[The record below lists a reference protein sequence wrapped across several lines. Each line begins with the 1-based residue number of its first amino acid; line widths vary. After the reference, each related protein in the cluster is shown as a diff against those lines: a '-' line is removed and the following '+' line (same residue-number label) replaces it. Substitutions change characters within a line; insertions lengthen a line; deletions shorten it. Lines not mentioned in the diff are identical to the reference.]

1 MADKKR
7 RSFKSSPL
15 KEKPMR
21 IVHFEK
27 GGVSG
32 IAADDGS
39 GWHGLTEHESGFPG
53 TLPELI
59 AQGAN
64 LLRIGNDLLPMNAID
79 LNAVR
84 VLPPVPKPPKILCVG
99 LNYDDHL
106 EESGLK
112 KPVYPEIFARFATS
126 LIAHRDQICLPPESV
141 ELDYEA
147 ELAVVI
153 GRRGRRIHRDSALDH
168 VAGYS
173 LFNDA
178 TIRDFQLRTP
188 QWTMGKNFDGT
199 GAFGPWLVT
208 PDALPPGA
216 HGLHIQGRLNGQ
228 VMQDSSIDKLIFS
241 VATLIEMISVAIT
254 LEPGDVIITGTPGGV
269 GAARKPPVFM
279 KPGDVFEVEIEGI
292 GVLSNAAQS
301 ESQEDAPR

>member
-1 MADKKR
+1 
-7 RSFKSSPL
+7 
-15 KEKPMR
+15 MR

-27 GGVSG
+27 GGVPG

-39 GWHGLTEHESGFPG
+39 GWHGLTERESGFPG

-59 AQGAN
+59 GQGAD
-64 LLRIGNDLLPMNAID
+64 LLRTGKSLLLSRAID
-79 LNAVR
+79 LNTVR
-84 VLPPVPKPPKILCVG
+84 LLSPVPTPPKILCVG

-126 LIAHRDQICLPPESV
+126 LIAHGEPICLPPESLA
-141 ELDYEA
+141 LDYEA

-153 GRRGRRIHRDSALDH
+153 GRGGRRINRDRALDH

-241 VATLIEMISVAIT
+241 VPTLIELISVAIS

-269 GAARKPPVFM
+269 GAARKPPVYM
-279 KPGDVFEVEIEGI
+279 QPGDVFEVEIEGM
-292 GVLSNAAQS
+292 GVLSNPVQR
-301 ESQEDAPR
+301 ESQEEAPR

>member
-1 MADKKR
+1 
-7 RSFKSSPL
+7 
-15 KEKPMR
+15 MR
-21 IVHFEK
+21 IINFEK
-27 GGVSG
+27 EGVPG

-39 GWHGLTEHESGFPG
+39 GWHGLTERESGFPG
-53 TLPELI
+53 TLPKLM
-59 AQGAN
+59 AQGAD
-64 LLRIGNDLLPMNAID
+64 LLRTGMDLLPRQAID

-84 VLPPVPKPPKILCVG
+84 ILPPVSKPPKIICVG

-126 LIAHRDQICLPPESV
+126 LIAHGEPIRRPPESST
-141 ELDYEA
+141 LDYEA

-153 GRRGRRIHRDSALDH
+153 GRGGRRIQHGRALDH

-188 QWTMGKNFDGT
+188 QWTMGKNFDAT

-208 PDALPPGA
+208 PDAVPPGA
-216 HGLHIQGRLNGQ
+216 HGLRIQGRLNGR
-228 VMQDSSIDKLIFS
+228 VMQDARTDQLIFS
-241 VATLIEMISVAIT
+241 VPDLIAMISVAMT
-254 LEPGDVIITGTPGGV
+254 LEAGDVIITGTPGGV

-279 KPGDVFEVEIEGI
+279 QPGDVFEVEIEGM
-292 GVLSNAAQS
+292 GVLSNPIQN
-301 ESQEDAPR
+301 E

>member
-1 MADKKR
+1 
-7 RSFKSSPL
+7 
-15 KEKPMR
+15 MR
-21 IVHFEK
+21 LVHFEM
-27 GGVSG
+27 GGVRG
-32 IAADDGS
+32 IAADAGS
-39 GWHGLTEHESGFPG
+39 GWHGLMERERGFPG

-59 AQGAN
+59 TEGAD
-64 LLRIGNDLLPMNAID
+64 LLRTGRELLLMAAID
-79 LNAVR
+79 LNEAR
-84 VLPPVPKPPKILCVG
+84 ILPPVPDPPKILCVG

-126 LIAHRDQICLPPESV
+126 LIAHSDPIRRPGESAA
-141 ELDYEA
+141 LDYEA

-153 GRRGRRIHRDSALDH
+153 GRGGRRIRSDKALDH
-168 VAGYS
+168 IAGYS

-208 PDALPPGA
+208 PDAVAPGA
-216 HGLHIQGRLNGQ
+216 RGLRIQGRLNGR
-228 VMQDSSIDKLIFS
+228 VMQDANTERLIFS
-241 VATLIEMISVAIT
+241 VADLITMISVAMS

-279 KPGDVFEVEIEGI
+279 QPGDVFEVEIEGI
-292 GVLSNAAQS
+292 GVLSNPV
-301 ESQEDAPR
+301 EDG

>member
-1 MADKKR
+1 
-7 RSFKSSPL
+7 
-15 KEKPMR
+15 MR
-21 IVHFEK
+21 IIHFETD
-27 GGVSG
+27 GVPG
-32 IAADDGS
+32 IAADEGS
-39 GWHGLTEHESGFPG
+39 GWHGLAQRDDGFPG

-59 AQGAN
+59 TRGAD
-64 LLRIGNDLLPMNAID
+64 LLRTGKGLRQSPAID

-84 VLPPVPKPPKILCVG
+84 LLPPVPVPPKILCVG

-112 KPVYPEIFARFATS
+112 RPVYPEIFARFATS
-126 LIAHRDQICLPPESV
+126 LIAHQQPIRRPRESLG
-141 ELDYEA
+141 LDYEA

-153 GRRGRRIHRDSALDH
+153 GKPGRRIPRDQALDH

-188 QWTMGKNFDGT
+188 QWTMGKNFDAT

-208 PDALPPGA
+208 PDAAPPGA
-216 HGLHIQGRLNGQ
+216 HGLRIQGRLNGQ
-228 VMQDSSIDKLIFS
+228 VMQDARTDQLIFS
-241 VATLIEMISVAIT
+241 VPALIEMISVAMS

-269 GAARKPPVFM
+269 GAARKPPIYM
-279 KPGDVFEVEIEGI
+279 RPGDVFEVEIDGM
-292 GVLSNAAQS
+292 GVLSNVVQD
-301 ESQEDAPR
+301 E

>member
-1 MADKKR
+1 
-7 RSFKSSPL
+7 
-15 KEKPMR
+15 MR
-21 IVHFEK
+21 IVNFEK
-27 GGVSG
+27 AGVPG

-39 GWHGLTEHESGFPG
+39 GWYGLTQRESGFPG

-59 AQGAN
+59 AQGADLSRKGRE
-64 LLRIGNDLLPMNAID
+64 LLSMHAID
-79 LNAVR
+79 LNSVR
-84 VLPPVPKPPKILCVG
+84 ILPPVPKPPKIICVG

-126 LIAHRDQICLPPESV
+126 LIAHLEPIRRPPESSA
-141 ELDYEA
+141 LDYEA

-153 GRRGRRIHRDSALDH
+153 GQRGRRIEPDRALDH

-188 QWTMGKNFDGT
+188 QWTMGKNFDAT

-208 PDALPPGA
+208 PDAVLPGA
-216 HGLHIQGRLNGQ
+216 HSLRIQGRLNGQ
-228 VMQDSSIDKLIFS
+228 VMQNASTDQLIFS
-241 VATLIEMISVAIT
+241 VSKLIEMISVAMS

-279 KPGDVFEVEIEGI
+279 QHGDIFEVEIEGM
-292 GVLSNAAQS
+292 GVLSNPVQD
-301 ESQEDAPR
+301 E

>member
-1 MADKKR
+1 
-7 RSFKSSPL
+7 
-15 KEKPMR
+15 MR
-21 IVHFEK
+21 IVNFEK
-27 GGVSG
+27 EGVPG

-39 GWHGLTEHESGFPG
+39 GWRGLTKRESGFPG

-59 AQGAN
+59 AQGAD
-64 LLRIGNDLLPMNAID
+64 LLHTCRGLLPMHAID
-79 LNAVR
+79 LDAVR
-84 VLPPVPKPPKILCVG
+84 ILPPVPKPPKILCVG

-126 LIAHRDQICLPPESV
+126 LIAHGDPIRQPPDSFT
-141 ELDYEA
+141 LDYEA

-153 GRRGRRIHRDSALDH
+153 GRRGRRITRDRALDH

-178 TIRDFQLRTP
+178 TIREFQLRTP
-188 QWTMGKNFDGT
+188 QWTMGKNFDAT

-216 HGLHIQGRLNGQ
+216 HGLRIQGRLNGR
-228 VMQDSSIDKLIFS
+228 VMQDASTDRLIFN
-241 VATLIEMISVAIT
+241 VPALIELISIAIS

-279 KPGDVFEVEIEGI
+279 QPGDVFEVEIERM
-292 GVLSNAAQS
+292 GVLSNYVQR
-301 ESQEDAPR
+301 ESQEESKR

>member
-1 MADKKR
+1 
-7 RSFKSSPL
+7 
-15 KEKPMR
+15 MR
-21 IVHFEK
+21 IVQFEK
-27 GGVSG
+27 GSVHG

-39 GWHGLTEHESGFPG
+39 GWHGLTEGERGFPG
-53 TLPELI
+53 TLPDLI
-59 AQGAN
+59 AQGTD
-64 LLRIGNDLLPMNAID
+64 LLRAGRDLLRTHVID

-84 VLPPVPKPPKILCVG
+84 ILPPVPKPPKIICVG

-126 LIAHRDQICLPPESV
+126 LIAHGEPILFPPESPT
-141 ELDYEA
+141 LDYEA

-153 GRRGRRIHRDSALDH
+153 GNGGRRISRDKALDH

-199 GAFGPWLVT
+199 GSFGPWLVT
-208 PDALPPGA
+208 ADALPPGA
-216 HGLHIQGRLNGQ
+216 HGLRIQGRLNGR
-228 VMQDSSIDKLIFS
+228 VMQDTSTDRLIFD
-241 VATLIEMISVAIT
+241 VATLVELISVAIS

-292 GVLSNAAQS
+292 GVLSNPVQR
-301 ESQEDAPR
+301 ET

>member
-1 MADKKR
+1 
-7 RSFKSSPL
+7 
-15 KEKPMR
+15 MR
-21 IVHFEK
+21 IIHFERE
-27 GGVSG
+27 GVAG
-32 IAADDGS
+32 IAADEGS
-39 GWHGLTEHESGFPG
+39 GWHGLTERDSGFPG

-59 AQGAN
+59 ARGAD
-64 LLRIGNDLLPMNAID
+64 LLRTSADLLTRHAID
-79 LNAVR
+79 LNTVR
-84 VLPPVPKPPKILCVG
+84 ILPPVPKPPKIICVG

-126 LIAHRDQICLPPESV
+126 LIAHGESIRRPPESST
-141 ELDYEA
+141 LDYEA

-153 GRRGRRIHRDSALDH
+153 GREGRRIQRDRALDH

-188 QWTMGKNFDGT
+188 QWTMGKNFDAT

-208 PDALPPGA
+208 PDAVPPGA
-216 HGLHIQGRLNGQ
+216 HGLRIQGRLNGR
-228 VMQDSSIDKLIFS
+228 VMQDARTDQLIFS
-241 VATLIEMISVAIT
+241 VPDLIAMISVAMT
-254 LEPGDVIITGTPGGV
+254 LEVGDVIITGTPGGV

-279 KPGDVFEVEIEGI
+279 QPGDVFEVEIDGI
-292 GVLSNAAQS
+292 GVLSNPVQG
-301 ESQEDAPR
+301 E

>member
-1 MADKKR
+1 
-7 RSFKSSPL
+7 
-15 KEKPMR
+15 MR
-21 IVHFEK
+21 IVHFET
-27 GGVSG
+27 GGVPG
-32 IAADDGS
+32 IAADEGS
-39 GWHGLTEHESGFPG
+39 GWHGLTQRDGGFPG

-59 AQGAN
+59 AQGAD
-64 LLRIGNDLLPMNAID
+64 LLRAGRSLGQSPAID

-84 VLPPVPKPPKILCVG
+84 LLPPVPVPPKILCVG

-106 EESGLK
+106 AESGLQ
-112 KPVYPEIFARFATS
+112 KPTYPEIFARFATS
-126 LIAHRDQICLPPESV
+126 LIAHQQPIRRPRESIA
-141 ELDYEA
+141 LDYEA

-153 GRRGRRIHRDSALDH
+153 GKPGRRIPRDQALDH

-188 QWTMGKNFDGT
+188 QWTMGKNFDAT

-208 PDALPPGA
+208 PDAAPPGA
-216 HGLHIQGRLNGQ
+216 HGLRIQGRLNGQ
-228 VMQDSSIDKLIFS
+228 VMQDARTDQLIFS
-241 VATLIEMISVAIT
+241 VPALIEMISVAMS

-279 KPGDVFEVEIEGI
+279 RPGDVFEVEIEGT
-292 GVLSNAAQS
+292 GVLSNVVQD
-301 ESQEDAPR
+301 E

>member
-1 MADKKR
+1 
-7 RSFKSSPL
+7 
-15 KEKPMR
+15 MR
-21 IVHFEK
+21 VVHFEQ
-27 GGVSG
+27 GGVPG
-32 IAADDGS
+32 IAADDGA
-39 GWHGLTEHESGFPG
+39 GWHGVTEREGGFPG

-59 AQGAN
+59 AQGEDLVRTGRN
-64 LLRIGNDLLPMNAID
+64 LLAMPAID
-79 LNAVR
+79 LNSVR
-84 VLPPVPKPPKILCVG
+84 ILPPVPKPPKILCVG

-112 KPVYPEIFARFATS
+112 KPVYPEIFARYATS
-126 LIAHRDQICLPPESV
+126 LIAHREPIRRPCESSA
-141 ELDYEA
+141 LDYEA

-153 GRRGRRIHRDSALDH
+153 GRRGRRIHHDRALDH

-208 PDALPPGA
+208 PDAVPPGA
-216 HGLHIQGRLNGQ
+216 QGLRIQGRLNGR
-228 VMQDSSIDKLIFS
+228 VMQESRTDLLIFS
-241 VATLIEMISVAIT
+241 VPVLIEMISVAIS

-279 KPGDVFEVEIEGI
+279 QSGDVFEVEIEGI
-292 GVLSNAAQS
+292 GVLSNPVRD
-301 ESQEDAPR
+301 E

>member
-1 MADKKR
+1 
-7 RSFKSSPL
+7 
-15 KEKPMR
+15 MR

-27 GGVSG
+27 HGFSG
-32 IAADDGS
+32 IAVDEGS
-39 GWHGLTEHESGFPG
+39 GWHGLTQRDSGFPG

-59 AQGAN
+59 AQGAD
-64 LLRIGNDLLPMNAID
+64 LLRVGRSLGQSPPID

-84 VLPPVPKPPKILCVG
+84 LLPPVPVPPKILCVG

-112 KPVYPEIFARFATS
+112 RPAYPEIFARCATS
-126 LIAHRDQICLPPESV
+126 LIAHQEPIRRPRESI

-153 GRRGRRIHRDSALDH
+153 GKPGRRIPQEQALDH

-178 TIRDFQLRTP
+178 SVRDFQLRTP

-199 GAFGPWLVT
+199 GSFGPWLVT
-208 PDALPPGA
+208 PDAVPPGA
-216 HGLHIQGRLNGQ
+216 RGLRIQGRLNGR
-228 VMQDSSIDKLIFS
+228 VMQDSRTDLLIFG
-241 VATLIEMISVAIT
+241 VAALIELISVAMS
-254 LEPGDVIITGTPGGV
+254 LERGDVIITGTPGGV

-279 KPGDVFEVEIEGI
+279 HPGDIFEVEIDGL
-292 GVLSNAAQS
+292 GVLTNPV
-301 ESQEDAPR
+301 EDG